1 MQMLKKLK
9 AENEAK
15 SKEAEN
21 SKNSK
26 SSSEKDSGLAKTD
39 EKVRKALESTEKK
52 SSEKSSDDISDKTRA
67 LLEDKK
73 SKDSSKAAPPPPPPK
88 KPKDLDSSFDA
99 TSNRARK
106 SVSLVSLIGKK
117 DLNKE
122 NGDSIDKKTDKP
134 TKRSSSDKRNTNS
147 PTGKV
152 QSKMTSFVTKD
163 DKKDRRDSITT
174 GTTYLYKLVHTCN
187 RCHRVNMVKL
197 SRQKIKT
204 LLSGNRTK
212 TFMHRYSMTHTVW
225 PKLHTTHFLFVRS
238 PTLFLVV
245 LNTV

>member
-9 AENEAK
+9 AENEAKEAK

-26 SSSEKDSGLAKTD
+26 SSSEKESGLAKTD
-39 EKVRKALESTEKK
+39 EKVRKALESSEKK
-52 SSEKSSDDISDKTRA
+52 SSEKTSGSDDISDKTRA

-88 KPKDLDSSFDA
+88 KPKDLDSSPDP
-99 TSNRARK
+99 TTNRARK
-106 SVSLVSLIGKK
+106 SVSLGSLIGKK
-117 DLNKE
+117 DPNKE
-122 NGDSIDKKTDKP
+122 NGDSTDKKTDKP
-134 TKRSSSDKRNTNS
+134 TTGKRSSLDKRNTNS

-174 GTTYLYKLVHTCN
+174 GTTYL
-187 RCHRVNMVKL
+187 
-197 SRQKIKT
+197 
-204 LLSGNRTK
+204 
-212 TFMHRYSMTHTVW
+212 
-225 PKLHTTHFLFVRS
+225 
-238 PTLFLVV
+238 
-245 LNTV
+245 